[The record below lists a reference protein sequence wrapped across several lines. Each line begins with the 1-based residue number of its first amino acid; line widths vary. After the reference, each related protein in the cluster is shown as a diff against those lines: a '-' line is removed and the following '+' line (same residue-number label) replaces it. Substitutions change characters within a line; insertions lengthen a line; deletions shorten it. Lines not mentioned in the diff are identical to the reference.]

1 MNVTDPVADMLT
13 RIRNGLK
20 ARQKSVD
27 IPSSKLKR
35 EIARVLLESR
45 LIKNF
50 VEVPNPR
57 QNLLRVFLGYT
68 PGKKAFLTGII
79 RLSRPG
85 LRVYLTKDQLQKMSQ
100 TMGMLII
107 STSRGVLT
115 DQKAREKKVGG
126 EVLCRVW

>member
-27 IPSSKLKR
+27 IPCSKLKR

-57 QNLLRVFLGYT
+57 QNLLRVFLAYT

-115 DQKAREKKVGG
+115 DQQAREKKVGG

>member
-85 LRVYLTKDQLQKMSQ
+85 LRVYRTKDQLQKMSQ

>member
-1 MNVTDPVADMLT
+1 MNITDPVADLLT

-45 LIKNF
+45 LIKNYL
-50 VEVPNPR
+50 EVPNPR
-57 QNLLRVFLGYT
+57 QNVLRIFLGYT
-68 PGKKAFLTGII
+68 PGKRAFLTGLV

-85 LRVYLTKDQLQKMSQ
+85 LRVYMTKDRLQKISQ
-100 TMGMLII
+100 TMGII
-107 STSRGVLT
+107 ILSTSQGVLT
-115 DQKAREKKVGG
+115 DQQAREKKIGG
-126 EVLCRVW
+126 EALCRVW